1 MLKMIQLQKKTR
13 WIKIDE
19 VRKKLEGSAIPKSKQ
34 HRLKMLL
41 DDISQNRYRVQS
53 ILRRLADAE
62 DEGQLSFTQEQLA
75 SEELLSEL
83 SEALQNDDLYS
94 SQVAGVIK
102 NTKVGQG
109 LKFLPR
115 KVNDLV
121 NRFC

>member
-19 VRKKLEGSAIPKSKQ
+19 VRRKLEGSAIPKSKQ

-62 DEGQLSFTQEQLA
+62 DEGQLSFTQEQLT

-109 LKFLPR
+109 LKFLPL